1 MCRNVYARSA
11 RGGGDLELIPQGF
24 RRGVFKKF
32 VSGQAARLGF
42 TLAEVLITLGIIGVV
57 AALTLPALIQNY
69 QKKAT
74 ATSVKKAYSELNQ
87 VIQMAKADYG
97 DPSGWDYYEQD
108 NLAKW
113 VQTYIEPYI
122 KVVQHTDSCMTN
134 VKCLGLALPAP
145 LKSKPGGGNSTVGHY
160 VLTKTGD
167 SFGYAFYRYGSVY
180 ESETR
185 VRVYIRNSMK
195 YPSFG
200 KKAYAFV
207 GKDIF
212 TFVFDKRKANP
223 MFQPY
228 GMGTS
233 REDLLADRKMWAGA
247 CNKSAGGSGYWTP
260 GDACAAVI
268 MLDNWE
274 IKDDYPW

>member
-1 MCRNVYARSA
+1 M
-11 RGGGDLELIPQGF
+11 
-24 RRGVFKKF
+24 
-32 VSGQAARLGF
+32 SGQAARLGF

-87 VIQMAKADYG
+87 IIERAKADYG
-97 DPSGWDYYEQD
+97 DPSGWNYYEQD

-122 KVVQHTDSCMTN
+122 KVVQHTDSCPTN
-134 VKCLGLALPAP
+134 VKCLGLALPAA
-145 LKSKPGGGNSTVGHY
+145 LKSKPGGANSTVGQY
-160 VLTKTGD
+160 VVTKTGD
-167 SFGYAFYRYGSVY
+167 SVAYAFFRYGGVY
-180 ESETR
+180 EPVTR
-185 VRVYIRNSMK
+185 VKVYIRNPRK
-195 YPSFG
+195 
-200 KKAYAFV
+200 YAFV
-207 GKDIF
+207 GKDVF
-212 TFVFDKRKANP
+212 TFVFDKNKANP

-233 REDLLADRKMWAGA
+233 REDLLAAKKMWAGA

-274 IKDDYPW
+274 IKPDYPW